1 MSACD
6 TPHVVLRSRF
16 ARASLALLACC
27 LLFCGCASAQTDGD
41 RAERRIKAAFVV
53 RFLDYV
59 EWPAAQFPMADTPYT
74 ITVAG
79 DPAMVTD
86 LLELI
91 SERTVNGRRVRVQA
105 ETAGQVPPDTDV
117 LFVGKD
123 ARPYAEWSTATRELP
138 MLVVT
143 DTPVGGAQDTTIHF
157 LVVDGHVRFEV
168 NLRDAARRRIR
179 LGAALLSV
187 ALNAR
192 RDSQ

>member
-6 TPHVVLRSRF
+6 SAQVVLRSRF
-16 ARASLALLACC
+16 ARATLALLACF
-27 LLFCGCASAQTDGD
+27 LLFCGGASAQADD

-59 EWPAAQFPMADTPYT
+59 EWPAAHFPKADTPYT

-79 DPAMVTD
+79 DPGMVKD

-91 SERTVNGRRVRVQA
+91 GERTVNGRQVRVQA
-105 ETAGQVPPDTDV
+105 DTAGEVPPDTDV
-117 LFVGKD
+117 LFVGKN
-123 ARPYAEWSTATRELP
+123 AGPYAEWSTATRERP
-138 MLVVT
+138 VLVVT
-143 DTPVGGAQDTTIHF
+143 DTPVRGAPDSTIHF

-187 ALNAR
+187 ALNVR
-192 RDSQ
+192 RDGQ